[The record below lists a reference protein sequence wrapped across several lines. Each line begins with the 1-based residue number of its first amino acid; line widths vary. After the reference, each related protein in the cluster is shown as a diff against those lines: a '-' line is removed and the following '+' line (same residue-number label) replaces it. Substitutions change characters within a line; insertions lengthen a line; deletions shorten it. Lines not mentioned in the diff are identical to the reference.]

1 MGSAEHTG
9 DALVASENRPRLAKL
24 REQLLWIAQLF
35 QNFRVKL
42 PGLGI
47 HQTHGGGIGVL
58 PGRNTAE
65 AVQKVFRDHEQIIRL
80 FQPPPL

>member
-1 MGSAEHTG
+1 MGGAEHTG
-9 DALVASENRPRLAKL
+9 NALVASENRPRLGEL
-24 REQLLWIAQLF
+24 REQLLGIAQLF

-47 HQTHGGGIGVL
+47 YQAHGGGVGIL

-65 AVQKVFRDHEQIIRL
+65 AVQEVFRDHEQIIRL